1 MTFGKGGGLGNIG
14 LNGLGFG
21 NLGGGL
27 SSGLGNIGLN
37 GLGFG
42 NLGGGLSGLGGLH
55 GGFGGSGHHPSFSQG
70 KTIVREAECV

>member
-21 NLGGGL
+21 SLGGGL
-27 SSGLGNIGLN
+27 SGGLGNIGLN

-42 NLGGGLSGLGGLH
+42 NLGGGLAGLGGLH
-55 GGFGGSGHHPSFSQG
+55 GGFGSSGHHPSFSQG
-70 KTIVREAECV
+70 DTRGREATYV